1 MTAIPLRPGAS
12 PLSADD
18 AAYLARRVEGVVL
31 QPEDPGY
38 AEECATSNKA
48 VAYRPLAVIGAVTAE
63 DVRVAVD
70 FARRRGLP
78 VGVMATGYG
87 ASRPADGALL
97 INTRRMTN
105 VSISLDMRN
114 ARAEAGVRWRKV
126 VDAGAPFGLAPL
138 CGSSLD
144 LGVVGSTLGGG
155 LSPVLG
161 RSKGWAA
168 DHVRSIDLVTSDGVL
183 RRIGPDREEDL
194 FWAIRGGTGNFGVVT
209 GIEFDLFALPRLYGG
224 GLFFEG
230 EYAGDVLHAFRYWVA
245 TMPEDMSAS
254 VALLR
259 PPQPS
264 SVPQPLRG
272 RLAVHVRVA
281 YLGPAEEGERLVA
294 PMRALG
300 PTVMDTVR
308 EMRPSAVGTI
318 HGDISEPRHIY
329 DAAAGLRELTPRAID
344 VILRLAGPASDSP
357 LNLVEL
363 RHLGGALRRGPRIP
377 NAVAGR
383 DAAFQ
388 VLATGT
394 GEPDEAAALHACAD
408 EVVSALGG
416 WWADGVNINCL
427 SAQDARVNA
436 VRHAFDR
443 ETYDRLVLVKKI
455 YDPDNMFRINHNI
468 APSRRPGI
476 EY

>member
-31 QPEDPGY
+31 QPGDAGY
-38 AEECATSNKA
+38 AEECTTSNK
-48 VAYRPLAVIGAVTAE
+48 VVTYRPLAVIGAVAAE

-97 INTRRMTN
+97 VNTRRMN
-105 VSISLDMRN
+105 AVSVDLDART

-138 CGSSLD
+138 SDSCLD
-144 LGVVGSTLGGG
+144 LGVVGATLGGG

-161 RSKGWAA
+161 RSRGWAA
-168 DHVRSIDLVTSDGVL
+168 DHVRSIELVTSDGVL

-209 GIEFDLFALPRLYGG
+209 AIEFDLFALRRLYGG

-230 EYAGDVLHAFRYWVA
+230 ERAGDVLHAFRSWVA
-245 TMPEDMSAS
+245 AMPEDMSAS

-259 PPQPS
+259 PPPLP

-272 RLAVHVRVA
+272 RFTVHLRVA
-281 YLGPAEEGERLVA
+281 YLGPAEEGERLLA

-300 PTVMDTVR
+300 PAIMDTVG
-308 EMRPSAVGTI
+308 EMRPSAVGEI
-318 HGDISEPRHIY
+318 HGDIAGPMYIHH
-329 DAAAGLRELTPRAID
+329 AAAGLRELTPGAID
-344 VILRLAGPASDSP
+344 VVLRLAGPASGSP

-363 RHLGGALRRGPRIP
+363 RHLGGALRRDPRIP

-383 DAAFQ
+383 DAEFQ
-388 VLATGT
+388 ILAAGT
-394 GEPDEAAALHACAD
+394 GSPDQASALHARAD
-408 EVVSALGG
+408 EVVSALGR
-416 WWADGVNINCL
+416 WWADGVNLNCL
-427 SAQDARVNA
+427 SARDARVNA
-436 VRHAFDR
+436 ARHAFDR
-443 ETYDRLVLVKKI
+443 RTYDRLVLVKKL